1 MCTEHDENAI
11 TVCDVAIADVRRAL
25 EPLVNLEISI
35 VPFQGTRV
43 VNLDP
48 IQVREFRARV
58 AAAIGPHG
66 GNLEP
71 SY

>member
-11 TVCDVAIADVRRAL
+11 TICDVAIADVRHAL
-25 EPLVNLEISI
+25 ETLGNIEICE
-35 VPFQGTRV
+35 VPYQGTRV

-48 IQVREFRARV
+48 IQQREFRARL

-66 GNLEP
+66 GNLQP
-71 SY
+71 CL